1 MKVFIGGIATETNS
15 FAPLPTGLISFE
27 EGMIAHGDATAKQ
40 AEPFSAPLHIWRRM
54 AEAAGHEVIE
64 GLFAYAQP
72 GGPTVKPVYEDL
84 RDELLQNLKDA
95 GEVDI
100 VLFGMHGAMIADG
113 YDDCEGDIITR
124 ARQICG
130 QKTIIGAELDPHC
143 HLTEAMLENA
153 NLLVC
158 FKEYPHTDIPERAE
172 ELFALAVSA
181 AEGKTK
187 PVIAEFDCRMICAYH
202 TPREPMRG
210 FVDAMKA
217 AEGKDGILS
226 LSLAHG
232 FPWGDSPRVGTR
244 MVAITD
250 GDAAL
255 AQRTAE
261 TFGRKLFDMR
271 WDLKRDY
278 PDLHEALDQ
287 AQKLEGPVVL
297 ADTADNPGGGAS
309 SDATFML
316 AEVLRRG
323 LTNVAMG
330 LFWDPIVVRICRE
343 AGVGAELDLR
353 LGGKCSPMSG
363 DPVDIRAKVMAI
375 RDDVQQHFGP
385 TPSPIGNAVWLRS
398 NGVDLIV
405 NDIRTQTFHP
415 EAFTAM
421 GVDLA
426 ACHMVVVKSSQ
437 HFYAGF
443 SPIASEVIYVA
454 TPGSITPDF
463 TIIPY
468 TKRERNYWP
477 VVEDLVL

>member
-1 MKVFIGGIATETNS
+1 MSDKLHGIPKMGLGTFNRRGPEGIKAIETALMAGFRHLDTAQDYQTERECS
-15 FAPLPTGLISFE
+15 
-27 EGMIAHGDATAKQ
+27 
-40 AEPFSAPLHIWRRM
+40 
-54 AEAAGHEVIE
+54 
-64 GLFAYAQP
+64 
-72 GGPTVKPVYEDL
+72 
-84 RDELLQNLKDA
+84 
-95 GEVDI
+95 
-100 VLFGMHGAMIADG
+100 
-113 YDDCEGDIITR
+113 
-124 ARQICG
+124 
-130 QKTIIGAELDPHC
+130 
-143 HLTEAMLENA
+143 
-153 NLLVC
+153 
-158 FKEYPHTDIPERAE
+158 
-172 ELFALAVSA
+172 LAVSSMGLKREEVFITTKISTDNLGPGRVALEPHGVGHDA
-181 AEGKTK
+181 A
-187 PVIAEFDCRMICAYH
+187 
-202 TPREPMRG
+202 
-210 FVDAMKA
+210 
-217 AEGKDGILS
+217 
-226 LSLAHG
+226 
-232 FPWGDSPRVGTR
+232 
-244 MVAITD
+244 

-271 WDLKRDY
+271 RDLKRDY
-278 PDLHEALDQ
+278 PDLNEALDQ

-343 AGVGAELDLR
+343 AGEGAELDLR

-385 TPSPIGNAVWLRS
+385 TLSPIGNAVWLRS

-477 VVEDLVL
+477 VVEDLEL